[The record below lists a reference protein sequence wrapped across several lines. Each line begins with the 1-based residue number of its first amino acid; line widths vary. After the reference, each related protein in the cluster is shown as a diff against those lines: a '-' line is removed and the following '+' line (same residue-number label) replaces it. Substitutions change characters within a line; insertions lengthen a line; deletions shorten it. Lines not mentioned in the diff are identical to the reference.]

1 MKDNDS
7 TNLRKELPSSRDKRV
22 ISLNKKAFHD
32 YEIFN
37 KYETGIVLVGTEV
50 KSLRGQ
56 KANIQD
62 AYAKVK
68 DLEIWLVNSHIP
80 VYKYGN
86 ITNHEPLRERKLL
99 LHRNE
104 IKKISTKLKDKGYTL
119 IPLKLYFTGQKVKV
133 ELGLARGKRLYDKR
147 EAIKREEIKRRLKR
161 IRESN

>member
-7 TNLRKELPSSRDKRV
+7 SNLRKERV
-22 ISLNKKAFHD
+22 ITLNKKAFHD
-32 YEIFN
+32 YEISN
-37 KYETGIVLVGTEV
+37 KYEAGIVLAGTEV

-80 VYKYGN
+80 IYKHGN

-104 IKKISTKLKDKGYTL
+104 IKKINTKLKDKGYTL

-133 ELGLARGKRLYDKR
+133 ELALARGKKFYDKR
-147 EAIKREEIKRRLKR
+147 ESIKKEEVKRRLKR
-161 IRESN
+161 VKIH